1 MAPILLW
8 KGPVA
13 RLLVPVALFTLAF
26 LVMRVAGAIS
36 RRRRMRAAAQPKRSS
51 LLLIHSINDDRC
63 TGCEACVNVCP
74 TDVLELQANHAR
86 PARFDDCIQCNQ
98 CEWVCPTKAL
108 VMHPPKEQPPKILL
122 PALDEFYQTN
132 IRGLYLIGE
141 AGGKP
146 LTKNASNL
154 GRAAVE
160 HMRSKGLRAS
170 NRSGMVDVLIIGSG
184 PGGLSAALTCMQ
196 HGLSYACIDK
206 EKIPFSTVARYPKGK
221 WVMAEPYDVRCLGLL
236 PIWDAPKDD
245 IVREWSDIVAKS
257 GVKVDLEELVQ
268 GFKGKEGDFQ
278 VVTSKRTLRAQRMII
293 ATGTRGKPRKL
304 KVSGEDLPKVANL
317 LDDPDDYRGKDV
329 LIVGGGDSAAE
340 AVIALVEAG
349 ARVTLS
355 YRGKQIV
362 RANPKNRE
370 KVEKFIATKKVTAYW
385 SSQVT
390 EIGSREVA
398 IKLESGRMIEVQN
411 DAVITLIGADP
422 PIEWLKKMGIEY
434 VERPHMH
441 AQPKSDELLERL
453 LGDIEETTRENV
465 YQMLGIESAPRQKTR
480 RSSDSR
486 PRRMPE
492 QAEWRQPERRMEE
505 EDVERLPVIQAR
517 VIPLRRGKASPPPLQ
532 SDWSEPPQRAREEAR
547 SGGFFDEP
555 TRTADP
561 DEIIAAR
568 EMAAREQSE
577 VELRPRRREASPPP
591 RREPSPPPRREA
603 SPQPRRE
610 VELRPRTDATI
621 QLDEND
627 DDVEMLNP
635 RRSRRVTP
643 ESLNTVGQRA
653 GDLGRAAREARAR
666 AHATGEIKSVPPDEE
681 KTTLASDNLMVRL
694 RGDSRKAEKQSKI
707 KSELAEAS
715 EDGQTRIHSPLG
727 AWAGLAKLE

>member
-1 MAPILLW
+1 MP
-8 KGPVA
+8 

-26 LVMRVAGAIS
+26 LVLRIAGAIS
-36 RRRRMRAAAQPKRSS
+36 RRRRMRAAAHPKRSS
-51 LLLIHSINDDRC
+51 LLLVHSINDDRC

-74 TDVLELQANHAR
+74 TDVLELQSNHAR

-160 HMRSKGLRAS
+160 HMRSEGLRAAG
-170 NRSGMVDVLIIGSG
+170 RSGMVDVLIIGSG

-206 EKIPFSTVARYPKGK
+206 EKIAFSTVARYPKGK
-221 WVMAEPYDVRCLGLL
+221 WVMAEPYDTRCVGLL
-236 PIWDAPKDD
+236 PIWDAAKDD
-245 IVREWSDIVAKS
+245 IVREWGEIVQRS

-268 GFKGKEGDFQ
+268 GFKGKSGDFQ
-278 VVTSKRTLRAQRMII
+278 VVTSKRTLRAQRII
-293 ATGTRGKPRKL
+293 VATGTRGKPRKL
-304 KVSGEDLPKVANL
+304 KVPGEDLPKVANL

-340 AVIALVEAG
+340 AVISLVEAG

-370 KVEKFIATKKVTAYW
+370 KVEKFIAQKKVAAHW

-398 IKLESGRMIEVQN
+398 IKLESGKMINLPN

-422 PIEWLKKMGIEY
+422 PVEWLKKMGIDY

-441 AQPKSDELLERL
+441 AQPRSDELVERL
-453 LGDIEETTRENV
+453 IGSVEETTRENV
-465 YQMLGIESAPRQKTR
+465 YQVLGIEAPLPKAR
-480 RSSDSR
+480 RTDSK

-492 QAEWRQPERRMEE
+492 QPEWREPERRMDE
-505 EDVERLPVIQAR
+505 EDVDRLPVIQAR
-517 VIPLRRGKASPPPLQ
+517 VIPLRRTKSKPPRTEWSEAPQRMREDPPMQLREEAPEPRREKSPPPRMR
-532 SDWSEPPQRAREEAR
+532 EPSPPPRMREPSPPPRMREEAPR
-547 SGGFFDEP
+547 GGFFDEP
-555 TRTADP
+555 TRAADP
-561 DEIIAAR
+561 DEIVAAR
-568 EMAAREQSE
+568 EKAARDTQSG
-577 VELRPRRREASPPP
+577 VEIRPRRA
-591 RREPSPPPRREA
+591 
-603 SPQPRRE
+603 
-610 VELRPRTDATI
+610 DATI
-621 QLDEND
+621 QLDTND
-627 DDVEMLNP
+627 ADFEVLNP

-643 ESLNTVGQRA
+643 ESLNAVGGGRR
-653 GDLGRAAREARAR
+653 GSDLGRAAREARAR
-666 AHATGEIKSVPPDEE
+666 AHATGEIKVQPSDEE
-681 KTTLASDNLMVRL
+681 KTTLAPDKLLVRL
-694 RGDSRKAEKQSKI
+694 RGDARKAEKKSPVP
-707 KSELAEAS
+707 SELADAS